1 MKFWEAVS
9 AFREFKT
16 ALAEV
21 FSSARWSAIHGDRFT
36 RYDELVRTQDRTAL
50 DSYLPVELTRE
61 IARRCDGLQFC
72 FSPDTGSLRRA
83 TPALAAD
90 AGAIALTALDVHD
103 RFGGSVIEE
112 VLEYG
117 SATVTDHAA

>member
-9 AFREFKT
+9 AFRDFRP
-16 ALAEV
+16 ALVQV
-21 FSSARWSAIHGDRFT
+21 FGSAQWSATHGERFT
-36 RYDELVRTQDRTAL
+36 RYDELVHTQDRTAL
-50 DSYLPVELTRE
+50 DSLLPIELRRE

-72 FSPDTGSLRRA
+72 FAPDTGCLRRA
-83 TPALAAD
+83 TPALAAEV
-90 AGAIALTALDVHD
+90 GAITLTALDVHD

-117 SATVTDHAA
+117 SATVTNHRA